1 MSNITRLQV
10 KTKNP
15 KIGKLYSKYDK
26 IKLNHCQNLLEFL
39 YENKSDFWINPL
51 TTKEIYRGSDIVVSF
66 LSKCYYKWGD
76 NRITLNSENLTF
88 KEHILKFIDLDYLFD
103 IPTMKKNKQLPQSP
117 QSPQAAQAA
126 QAATLKPKSITPP
139 GITPPGSKSPRSP
152 QAARA
157 AQAATLKPKSITPPG
172 ITPPGSK
179 SPQSPQAARGPRI
192 APSLPAFIPVAQS
205 NAAYA
210 GPRPGYVF
218 KMGAQGLGYYLDKGS
233 GKSPLSPQAARGQ
246 RAATAAA
253 AVATAKPLS
262 FKPKTAK
269 DMNKNSDLLS
279 PADCIY
285 LVEEIEEKTRN
296 KTPEQLKKVKVMN
309 PVTKKEIG
317 LDSIILQSY
326 LSKCYYTFYNPQTKK
341 SIENIVNIGELIDL
355 EKQRLLD
362 EKKKEEER
370 LKREKEE
377 EEKKK
382 LIPTIQK
389 QIDTY
394 IEDFNN
400 CCDELVAHCDAN
412 GVLNDYKYISN
423 IVNSIMV
430 IIYTKFLHL
439 EKLHLNLKINAKS
452 RLNIFMYDDELRR
465 YYTIKQLNAEQV
477 FQNKYDNSGIIYQHN
492 SLIYIHPSYTNL
504 IPTDMENSYL
514 NSLFNRQYVFSLD
527 EYAYTHPEINFN
539 AKVLYNSVNQ
549 IQIATFFQTTQ
560 YKGDLKTTLAFPK
573 LLFSNTSPKVL
584 LDYNMTNG
592 VLPKYIFCNI
602 CDISKY
608 FTHIIDTI
616 NEKLEQLPTIT
627 KIRTEKAPDIAKYN
641 PNEIIKNME
650 LKSFGDSIPGYGG
663 KDMIRKNILTS
674 LNAQDPDYV
683 KFNFAKFKEVAYY
696 NQEYTGIY
704 PIFTWIPLNKDFKD
718 AINFRTAPYF
728 WQPFNIDKY
737 KLLRIDGYYKNN
749 GLSPFS
755 RWLNETIFKVI
766 TGDYTSVKSLTYPDR
781 IQAMEQRVIE
791 TIGNYKDL
799 DRKPDYKLNKI
810 YLYHGT
816 RRRLET
822 IVGKDNDI
830 EVLGFLSTSFNVQ
843 VASRYCGLCSSNSG
857 IIYIIEVDDTKTYIN
872 LRDQLQ
878 QILILPFSRIKIVME
893 FNVGEVLVILCK
905 LIKTPSPEQNN
916 KLYNKILDI
925 AQPAAPINKY
935 VSYMIKTNDNVMP
948 ECAYILGENWE
959 KNKITGRNNLGS
971 YVIERYK
978 LNNNRLNNKA
988 KTKKELDDNFLY
1000 FSLGKEYEL
1009 YVERGIPLISGSF
1022 EDIKYSIHQY
1032 FVKDCYKALGIP
1044 CLDYI
1049 FFHAT
1054 QLPKDKVSATQP
1066 FIKNAIATGILEKDY
1081 KQNRIAEFKYNINNF
1096 LIDCIFKF
1104 DSIKIENRMINI
1116 PNIHALSYYDPRNIN
1131 KFADKIEGFRDA
1143 GLYMDGIVNST
1154 FFNPQ
1159 LIIGDHIQYMRKWSP
1174 LFAKYKEA
1182 SDEEL
1187 KSHFIWCNG
1196 QIDKLKDIILNVK
1209 ENYLKFVNE
1218 TLKGDIGRGN
1228 RPQKETFDQ
1237 DAKETKELNDMI
1249 ETLVN
1254 TLLTRVAFYKK
1265 CTNKTDLAPFIG
1277 MIRGLLEESN
1287 NNLNILYQ
1295 NAVVDDLILKNDVMS
1310 GGIASMSQIAKLGM
1324 KANTAAS
1331 AASAASAALVVSSK
1345 KDRAA
1350 ASAEAI
1356 NHMEIY
1362 EAVKNIP
1369 ITESKDMIKFSE
1381 LPKAF
1386 REYYKGGANK
1396 DGYIDINNYCYCRSV

>member
-1 MSNITRLQV
+1 MSNITKLQV

-26 IKLNHCQNLLEFL
+26 IKLNNCQNLLEFL

-76 NRITLNSENLTF
+76 IRITLNSENLTF
-88 KEHILKFIDLDYLFD
+88 KEHILKFIDLEYLFD

-117 QSPQAAQAA
+117 QSPQAA

-152 QAARA
+152 QAA
-157 AQAATLKPKSITPPG
+157 QAA
-172 ITPPGSK
+172 
-179 SPQSPQAARGPRI
+179 QAARGPLI
-192 APSLPAFIPVAQS
+192 APILPAFIPVSPS
-205 NAAYA
+205 NAVYA

-218 KMGAQGLGYYLDKGS
+218 KMGSQGLGYYLDTGS
-233 GKSPLSPQAARGQ
+233 GKSPRSPQAARGQ
-246 RAATAAA
+246 RAATAPAAQA
-253 AVATAKPLS
+253 AVAAVAAAKPLS

-285 LVEEIEEKTRN
+285 LVEEIEEKIRD
-296 KTPEQLKKVKVMN
+296 KTPAQLKKVKVMN
-309 PVTKKEIG
+309 PITKKEIG
-317 LDSIILQSY
+317 LDSIVLQSY
-326 LSKCYYTFYNPQTKK
+326 LSKCYYTFYDPQTRK

-355 EKQRLLD
+355 EKQRLLN
-362 EKKKEEER
+362 EKKKEEAR
-370 LKREKEE
+370 LKKEKEE
-377 EEKKK
+377 EEKRNR
-382 LIPTIQK
+382 IPTIQK

-439 EKLHLNLKINAKS
+439 DQLHLNATVNANS
-452 RLNIFMYDDELRR
+452 RLNIFMYDDELRQ
-465 YYTIKQLNAEQV
+465 YYTTKQLNAEQV
-477 FQNKYDNSGIIYQHN
+477 FQNKYNNSGIIYQHN
-492 SLIYIHPSYTNL
+492 SLIYIPPTYINL

-527 EYAYTHPEINFN
+527 EYAYSHPEINFN

-560 YKGDLKTTLAFPK
+560 YKGDLQTTLAFPK

-592 VLPKYIFCNI
+592 VLPKYIFCNMN
-602 CDISKY
+602 DISKY

-627 KIRTEKAPDIAKYN
+627 KIRTEKAPDVAKYN
-641 PNEIIKNME
+641 PNEIIRNME
-650 LKSFGDSIPGYGG
+650 LKSFGDSIPEYGG

-674 LNAQDPDYV
+674 LNSQDPDYI

-704 PIFTWIPLNKDFKD
+704 PIFTWIPLNKKFNDQ
-718 AINFRTAPYF
+718 ANFRTAPYF

-737 KLLRIDGYYKNN
+737 KLIKIDAYYKNN
-749 GLSPFS
+749 GISPFS

-766 TGDYTSVKSLTYPDR
+766 TGDYTSVKSLTYADR

-822 IVGKDNDI
+822 IIDKDNDI

-843 VASRYCGLCSSNSG
+843 VASRYCGLNAHNSG

-878 QILILPFSRIKIVME
+878 QIIILPFSRIKIVME

-905 LIKTPSPEQNN
+905 LIKTPSKEQNN

-948 ECAYILGENWE
+948 KCAYILGEHWE
-959 KNKITGRNNLGS
+959 KNKISGGNNLGS
-971 YVIERYK
+971 YVIERSK

-988 KTKKELDDNFLY
+988 MSKKELDDNFLY

-1022 EDIKYSIHQY
+1022 EDIKYSIHQH
-1032 FVKDCYKALGIP
+1032 FIKDCYKALGIP
-1044 CLDYI
+1044 CFDYI

-1054 QLPKDKVSATQP
+1054 QLPKDKVSAAQP

-1081 KQNRIAEFKYNINNF
+1081 KQNRIPEFKYNINNF
-1096 LIDCIFKF
+1096 LVDCIFKF
-1104 DSIKIENRMINI
+1104 DSIKIENRLVNI
-1116 PNIHALSYYDPRNIN
+1116 PNIHHYHLTDPRNIN
-1131 KFADKIEGFRDA
+1131 KYADKIEGFRDA
-1143 GLYMDGIVNST
+1143 GLYMDGIANPI
-1154 FFNPQ
+1154 FFNAQ
-1159 LIIGDHIQYMRKWSP
+1159 LIISEHIQYMRKWSP

-1187 KSHFIWCNG
+1187 QSHFIWCNE
-1196 QIDKLKDIILNVK
+1196 QIDKLIDIILNVK
-1209 ENYLKFVNE
+1209 KHYLKFVNE
-1218 TLKGDIGRGN
+1218 TLKGDTGRGN

-1237 DAKETKELNDMI
+1237 NAKETNELNTMI
-1249 ETLVN
+1249 ETLAF

-1265 CTNKTDLAPFIG
+1265 CTSKTDLVPFIG

-1287 NNLNILYQ
+1287 NNLNIFYQ

-1310 GGIASMSQIAKLGM
+1310 GGIASMSQIKKLGM
-1324 KANTAAS
+1324 AAIAENEVVDVAIVS
-1331 AASAASAALVVSSK
+1331 AASAASASSK
-1345 KDRAA
+1345 KDKSAKAA
-1350 ASAEAI
+1350 KAI

-1362 EAVKNIP
+1362 EAYKNVP
-1369 ITESKDMIKFSE
+1369 ITESKDMQKFSE

-1386 REYYKGGANK
+1386 RKYYKGGANK
-1396 DGYIDINNYCYCRSV
+1396 DGYIDISNHCYCRSV

>member
-1 MSNITRLQV
+1 MSNITKLQV

-39 YENKSDFWINPL
+39 YENKSDFWINPI

-76 NRITLNSENLTF
+76 IRITLNSENLTF
-88 KEHILKFIDLDYLFD
+88 KEHILKFIDLVYLFD
-103 IPTMKKNKQLPQSP
+103 IPTMKKNKLLPQSP
-117 QSPQAAQAA
+117 QSPQSATLKPKSITPPGITPPGSKSPRSPQAA
-126 QAATLKPKSITPP
+126 RGSILPRMLQAATLKPKSITPP

-152 QAARA
+152 QAAR
-157 AQAATLKPKSITPPG
+157 
-172 ITPPGSK
+172 
-179 SPQSPQAARGPRI
+179 GPRI
-192 APSLPAFIPVAQS
+192 APNLPAFIPVSPS

-218 KMGAQGLGYYLDKGS
+218 KMGAQGLGYYLDTGS
-233 GKSPLSPQAARGQ
+233 GRSPRSLQ
-246 RAATAAA
+246 AATAPAA
-253 AVATAKPLS
+253 AATMKPLS
-262 FKPKTAK
+262 FKKKTAK
-269 DMNKNSDLLS
+269 DMNKNSNLLS

-285 LVEEIEEKTRN
+285 LVEEIEEKIRG
-296 KTPEQLKKVKVMN
+296 KTPEQLKKVRVMN
-309 PVTKKEIG
+309 PITKKEIG
-317 LDSIILQSY
+317 LDSIVLQSY
-326 LSKCYYTFYNPQTKK
+326 LSKCYYTFYNPQTRK

-382 LIPTIQK
+382 IIPIIQK

-400 CCDELVAHCDAN
+400 CCDELVANCDAN
-412 GVLNDYKYISN
+412 GVLNEYKYISN

-439 EKLHLNLKINAKS
+439 EQLHLNLKINAKS

-650 LKSFGDSIPGYGG
+650 LKSFGDSIPEYGG
-663 KDMIRKNILTS
+663 KDMIRKNLLFS

-683 KFNFAKFKEVAYY
+683 KYNFAKFKEVAYY

-704 PIFTWIPLNKDFKD
+704 PIFTWIPLNTDFKD
-718 AINFRTAPYF
+718 VKNFRTAPYF
-728 WQPFNIDKY
+728 WQPLNIDKY
-737 KLLRIDGYYKNN
+737 KLIKIDGYYKNN
-749 GLSPFS
+749 GMSPFS
-755 RWLNETIFKVI
+755 KWLNETIFKVI
-766 TGDYTSVKSLTYPDR
+766 TGDYTSVKSLTYADR
-781 IQAMEQRVIE
+781 IQAMQQRVIE

-843 VASRYCGLCSSNSG
+843 VASRYCGLNAHNSG

-878 QILILPFSRIKIVME
+878 QIIILPFSRIKIVLE
-893 FNVGEVLVILCK
+893 FNVGEVRIILCK
-905 LIKTPSPEQNN
+905 LIKTPSVEQNN

-925 AQPAAPINKY
+925 AQPVAPINKY
-935 VSYMIKTNDNVMP
+935 VSYIIKTNDNIMP
-948 ECAYILGENWE
+948 ECAYILGEYWE
-959 KNKITGRNNLGS
+959 KKDINGNNKLNS
-971 YVIERYK
+971 YFIERSK
-978 LNNNRLNNKA
+978 LNNNRLNNKMMP
-988 KTKKELDDNFLY
+988 KKVLDDNFLY

-1032 FVKDCYKALGIP
+1032 FIKDCYKALGIP

-1054 QLPKDKVSATQP
+1054 QLPKDKVFTTRP

-1096 LIDCIFKF
+1096 LVDCIFKF

-1116 PNIHALSYYDPRNIN
+1116 PNIHPFNYYDPRNIN

-1143 GLYMDGIVNST
+1143 GLYIDGIVNPT
-1154 FFNPQ
+1154 FFNAQ
-1159 LIIGDHIQYMRKWSP
+1159 LIIGEHIQYMRKWSP

-1187 KSHFIWCNG
+1187 KSHFIWCNE

-1209 ENYLKFVNE
+1209 EHYLKFVNE

-1228 RPQKETFDQ
+1228 RPQKETLDQ
-1237 DAKETKELNDMI
+1237 NAKETKELIDMI

-1265 CTNKTDLAPFIG
+1265 CTSNTDIVPFIG
-1277 MIRGLLEESN
+1277 IIRGLLEDSN
-1287 NNLNILYQ
+1287 NNLNIFYQ
-1295 NAVVDDLILKNDVMS
+1295 NAIVDDLILKNDLQS
-1310 GGIASMSQIAKLGM
+1310 GGILSMKQITKNSM
-1324 KANTAAS
+1324 KATIANTTNTAAVAAVAAV
-1331 AASAASAALVVSSK
+1331 AASSSK
-1345 KDRAA
+1345 GV
-1350 ASAEAI
+1350 AI
-1356 NHMEIY
+1356 DHKKIY
-1362 EAVKNIP
+1362 EDFKNIP
-1369 ITESKDMIKFSE
+1369 ITESKDMCKFSE

-1386 REYYKGGANK
+1386 KEYYKGGANK

>member
-1 MSNITRLQV
+1 MSKITKLQV

-39 YENKSDFWINPL
+39 YENKSDFWINPI

-66 LSKCYYKWGD
+66 LSKLYYKWGD
-76 NRITLNSENLTF
+76 NRITLNYENLTF

-117 QSPQAAQAA
+117 QSPQAATLKPKSITPPGITPPGSKSPQAP

-152 QAARA
+152 QAAR
-157 AQAATLKPKSITPPG
+157 
-172 ITPPGSK
+172 
-179 SPQSPQAARGPRI
+179 GPRI
-192 APSLPAFIPVAQS
+192 APSLPAFIPVSPS

-233 GKSPLSPQAARGQ
+233 GKSPRSPQAARGQ
-246 RAATAAA
+246 QAATAPATQA

-285 LVEEIEEKTRN
+285 LVEEIEEKIRD
-296 KTPEQLKKVKVMN
+296 KTPAQLKKVKVMN
-309 PVTKKEIG
+309 PITKKEIG
-317 LDSIILQSY
+317 LDSIVLQSY
-326 LSKCYYTFYNPQTKK
+326 LSKCYYTFYDPQMKK
-341 SIENIVNIGELIDL
+341 SIEKIVNIGELIDL
-355 EKQRLLD
+355 EKQRLLN

-382 LIPTIQK
+382 ITPIIQK

-400 CCDELVAHCDAN
+400 CCDELVANCDAN
-412 GVLNDYKYISN
+412 GVLNEYKYISN

-439 EKLHLNLKINAKS
+439 EQLHLNLNIKAKS
-452 RLNIFMYDDELRR
+452 RLNIFMYDDELRQ

-627 KIRTEKAPDIAKYN
+627 KIRTEKAPDIGKYN
-641 PNEIIKNME
+641 PNEIIRNME
-650 LKSFGDSIPGYGG
+650 SKSFGDSIPGYGG

-718 AINFRTAPYF
+718 VINFRTAPYF

-737 KLLRIDGYYKNN
+737 KLIKIDGYYKNN
-749 GLSPFS
+749 GMSPFS

-878 QILILPFSRIKIVME
+878 QIIILPFSRIKIVME

-948 ECAYILGENWE
+948 ECAYILGEYWE
-959 KNKITGRNNLGS
+959 KNKIGGRNNLGS

-988 KTKKELDDNFLY
+988 KSKKELDDNFLY

-1032 FVKDCYKALGIP
+1032 FIKDCYKALGIP
-1044 CLDYI
+1044 CFDYI

-1054 QLPKDKVSATQP
+1054 QLPKDKVSAAQP

-1143 GLYMDGIVNST
+1143 GLYMDGIVNPT

-1159 LIIGDHIQYMRKWSP
+1159 LIIGEHIQYMRKWSP
-1174 LFAKYKEA
+1174 IFAKYKEA

-1196 QIDKLKDIILNVK
+1196 RIDKLKDIILNVK
-1209 ENYLKFVNE
+1209 EHYLKFVNE

-1265 CTNKTDLAPFIG
+1265 CTNKTDLVPFIG

-1295 NAVVDDLILKNDVMS
+1295 NAVVDDLILKNDSQS
-1310 GGIASMSQIAKLGM
+1310 GGIASMNQIAKLGM

-1331 AASAASAALVVSSK
+1331 SDLVASAEAAALSK
-1345 KDRAA
+1345 KDREA

-1369 ITESKDMIKFSE
+1369 ITESKDMSKFSE

-1386 REYYKGGANK
+1386 REYYKSGANK
-1396 DGYIDINNYCYCRSV
+1396 DGYIDINNYCYCRSI